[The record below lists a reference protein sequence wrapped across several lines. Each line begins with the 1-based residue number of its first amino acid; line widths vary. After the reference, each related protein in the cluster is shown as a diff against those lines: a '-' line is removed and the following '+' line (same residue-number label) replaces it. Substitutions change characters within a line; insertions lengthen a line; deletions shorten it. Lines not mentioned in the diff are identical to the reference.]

1 MQKDTQ
7 KYAYKQLEPYKATLE
22 LGHLKLKTLLV
33 NVLTMIFAV
42 ILVVIMYHLR
52 VQPNYFYTFIGFFI
66 VFFVVNFALYAYD
79 NDQYNN
85 LRIAMYFNTI
95 ALFSITAAL
104 IIVFQTPSV
113 FTTLFLSYAVI
124 FIYQDY
130 KVMVLSNVLVFI
142 FGALLVM
149 NFSTILDIP
158 NNATP
163 QVLLI
168 IIFLFIFVML
178 LALSSY
184 ILIKRKMFFY
194 NQLAQIKE
202 SEIRNIDIL
211 EELHEIVDQ
220 EEMDVESYYDDVEAF
235 TEELSKK
242 LEIENVFKR
251 KIDVLRQLDKKS
263 LVDLK
268 EEFPEFTIED
278 IKKLKLLELRV
289 SHKMRNLAIKASKT
303 KDVEIEKTE
312 IFSESQ
318 FKSFNH
324 SEDSMYV
331 KIISFVV
338 FYVLIKR
345 DKPYLKEVPEAVIRD
360 VFLNSK
366 YFYSVNR
373 KVLKVYLDNNEVFDT
388 IVNDILKEETNEN
401 LT

>member
-1 MQKDTQ
+1 MQKDTK
-7 KYAYKQLEPYKATLE
+7 KYEYKQLDPYKATLE

-33 NVLTMIFAV
+33 NLLTMIFAI
-42 ILVVIMYHLR
+42 ILVIIMYHLR
-52 VQPNYFYTFIGFFI
+52 VDSNYFFTFIGFFV
-66 VFFVVNFALYAYD
+66 VFFIVNLILYSYD
-79 NDQYNN
+79 NDRYNN

-95 ALFSITAAL
+95 ALFSITAGL
-104 IIVFQTPSV
+104 VIVFQTPSV
-113 FTTLFLSYAVI
+113 FTTLFLAYAVI

-130 KVMVLSNVLVFI
+130 KVMVLSNLLVFI
-142 FGALLVM
+142 FGFLLVV
-149 NFSTILDIP
+149 NFTTILDIP
-158 NNATP
+158 GNATP

-168 IIFLFIFVML
+168 IIFLFVFVLL

-194 NQLAQIKE
+194 NQLAHIKE

-220 EEMDVESYYDDVEAF
+220 DKMDVKSYYDDVEVF
-235 TEELSKK
+235 TEKLAEK

-263 LVDLK
+263 LMELK
-268 EEFPEFTIED
+268 DDFPEYTIEE
-278 IKKLKLLELRV
+278 IKRLKLLELRV

-303 KDVEIEKTE
+303 KDINIDKNE

-324 SEDSMYV
+324 SEDSIYV

-338 FYVLIKR
+338 FYVMIKQ
-345 DKPYLKEVPEAVIRD
+345 DKPYLKEIPEEVIRD
-360 VFLNSK
+360 VILNSK

-373 KVLKVYLDNNEVFDT
+373 DVLQVYLKNNEVFDT
-388 IVNDILKEETNEN
+388 IVKDILKGDKDEN
-401 LT
+401 IT